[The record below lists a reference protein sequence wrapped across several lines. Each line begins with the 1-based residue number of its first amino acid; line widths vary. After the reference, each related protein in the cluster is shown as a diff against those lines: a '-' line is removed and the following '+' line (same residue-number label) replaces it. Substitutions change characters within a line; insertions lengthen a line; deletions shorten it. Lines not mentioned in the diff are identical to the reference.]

1 MEVLSRLCLFATLE
15 CLLLLSVLAE
25 VAWFDSLVL
34 RIFVASCE
42 GVDV

>member
-1 MEVLSRLCLFATLE
+1 MGVLSRLCLFATLE

-34 RIFVASCE
+34 RHFVVFCE
-42 GVDV
+42 GADA